1 QKNSNDTDKNPKKGS
16 FNTTEGVKNLLESVK
31 DNNNFLTEI
40 SSKHS
45 TSDLNN
51 LIANKSPQ
59 EVITI
64 IKRFEYDQ
72 LNADDKKNKDA
83 KIRKHYS
90 LEKNADLT
98 DSQINDYLYKVAVG
112 EINESSIKLDN
123 NSGQINPQENT
134 ILKIVSI
141 GALILVG
148 GALFILVI
156 RFITKKKKR

>member
-1 QKNSNDTDKNPKKGS
+1 
-16 FNTTEGVKNLLESVK
+16 
-31 DNNNFLTEI
+31 
-40 SSKHS
+40 
-45 TSDLNN
+45 
-51 LIANKSPQ
+51 
-59 EVITI
+59 
-64 IKRFEYDQ
+64 
-72 LNADDKKNKDA
+72 DA

-134 ILKIVSI
+134 ILKILSI

-148 GALFILVI
+148 GALFVLVI